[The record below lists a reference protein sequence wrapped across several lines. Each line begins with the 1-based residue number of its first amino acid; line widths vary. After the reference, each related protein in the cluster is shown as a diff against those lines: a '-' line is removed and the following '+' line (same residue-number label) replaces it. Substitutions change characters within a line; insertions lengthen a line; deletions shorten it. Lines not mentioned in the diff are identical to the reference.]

1 MGFNATPDEIRAF
14 SGRMKDKHDAI
25 QGMITRAEGHASDV
39 NSPAFQGAAGQ
50 AFQNS
55 MQEYLANAKK
65 LNEGLYAASD
75 TVSQIAGQID
85 DTELDNAQQIIQG
98 AQLNMNEQNA

>member
-39 NSPAFQGAAGQ
+39 NSPAFQGAAGK
-50 AFQNS
+50 AFQSS
-55 MQEYLANAKK
+55 MQEYLTNAKK
-65 LNEGLYAASD
+65 LNEALYDASD
-75 TVSQIAGQID
+75 KVSTIAGKID
-85 DTELDNAQQIIQG
+85 DTEVDNAQQIIQ
-98 AQLNMNEQNA
+98 AQQLNMNTAP

>member
-1 MGFNATPDEIRAF
+1 MGFNATPAEIQAF
-14 SGRMKDKHDAI
+14 STRMKDKHDAI

-65 LNEGLYAASD
+65 LNDALYQASD
-75 TVSQIAGQID
+75 TVSTIASTID
-85 DTELDNAQQIIQG
+85 DKEVENAQQIIQSG
-98 AQLNMNEQNA
+98 QLNMDA